1 MKIIFLVLFQELF
14 LNINKKQAK
23 NTIILRNES

>member
-1 MKIIFLVLFQELF
+1 MKIIFLVLFQDLF
-14 LNINKKQAK
+14 LNINKKQTK

>member
-1 MKIIFLVLFQELF
+1 MKIIFLVLFQEFF
-14 LNINKKQAK
+14 LNIKKKQEK